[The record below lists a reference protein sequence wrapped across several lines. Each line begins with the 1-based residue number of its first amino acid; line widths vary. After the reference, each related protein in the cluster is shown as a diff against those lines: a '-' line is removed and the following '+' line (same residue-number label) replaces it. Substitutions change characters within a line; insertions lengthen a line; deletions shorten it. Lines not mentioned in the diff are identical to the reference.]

1 MKRIFTYSL
10 LPLMALLVWTSCNQ
24 VIEVDLPS
32 PENSIVVEGYI
43 ENGVPPY
50 LLLTRNTP
58 FFGGLDLNDISQ
70 YFINGASVK
79 VYNETDTIEL
89 IELCVQDLPANFQA
103 QAAAAFGFNIE
114 DPTAEVPNVCI
125 YTVPNIINYY
135 LGDTTGVFVGE
146 LYKSYNLHIEVEG
159 QTLTASTYIPGLVDF
174 SLGIRPHDD
183 ITKDSLVSVLV
194 TYDDPDTSGNFI
206 RYFTKRN
213 NEPFYTALSG
223 SVYDDNL
230 INGQSATLPV
240 ERGQTETQN
249 IDFDVYGYFWKG
261 DTVQIKF
268 SSIVKS
274 HYDFWRTLESDGG
287 DSPFSSPVKI
297 QTNINGGL
305 GIWGGYGSRTKT
317 IIIPE

>member
-1 MKRIFTYSL
+1 MKRIFLYSL
-10 LPLMALLVWTSCNQ
+10 LLSLAVVLWPSCNQ
-24 VIEVDLPS
+24 IIDVDLPP
-32 PENSIVVEGYI
+32 PENSIVVEGFI
-43 ENGVPPY
+43 ENGAPPY

-70 YFINGASVK
+70 YFVNGAFVQ
-79 VYNETDTIEL
+79 VFNETDTIQLVE
-89 IELCVQDLPANFQA
+89 ICVQDLPASVQA
-103 QAAAAFGFNIE
+103 QAASAFGFNFN
-114 DPTAEVPNVCI
+114 DATAEIPNVCI

-146 LYKSYNLHIEVEG
+146 LLKTYNLLIEVEG
-159 QTLTASTYIPGLVDF
+159 QTLTASTYIPSQLSF
-174 SLGIRPHDD
+174 SLNTRPHDD

-194 TYDDPDTSGNFI
+194 TYDDPDSSGNFL

-213 NEPFYTALSG
+213 DQGFFTALSG

-230 INGQSATLPV
+230 INGETVTLPV
-240 ERGQTETQN
+240 ERGQSDNQD

-261 DTVQIKF
+261 DTVQVKF
-268 SSIVKS
+268 SAISKS
-274 HYDFWRTLESDGG
+274 HYDFWRTLENDGG

-297 QTNINGGL
+297 KTNINGGL
-305 GIWGGYGSRTKT
+305 GIWGGYGSNIVT